1 MLDICAN
8 HKHLATSLDPK
19 AIRSAGMVMPLS
31 GNHSF
36 DIVHGGEM
44 LAGIRDLQELEI
56 CPHVFQL
63 DREILG
69 LHLNLENLPQVVDG
83 LIPAE
88 RQQSEFLAGIIS
100 RRKKRKALDVVPVK

>member
-8 HKHLATSLDPK
+8 DKHLATSLDPK

-36 DIVHGGEM
+36 NIVHGGEM

-56 CPHVFQL
+56 CPHVIQL

-69 LHLNLENLPQVVDG
+69 LHLNLENLPQVVEC
-83 LIPAE
+83 LVPAE
-88 RQQSEFLAGIIS
+88 RARVDVLTWAKHRQQQ
-100 RRKKRKALDVVPVK
+100 R